1 MLQGWWIF
9 HCRLQKSI
17 DEIESLLADQET
29 LSVKDSNDEVDPV
42 PLEKTDNK
50 MLFVYQSKVC
60 KYYTSDMRNT

>member
-9 HCRLQKSI
+9 HGRLQKSI
-17 DEIESLLADQET
+17 DEIESLLVHQET

-50 MLFVYQSKVC
+50 MLFVYQSK
-60 KYYTSDMRNT
+60 DMQILY

>member
-9 HCRLQKSI
+9 HGRLQKSI
-17 DEIESLLADQET
+17 DEIESFLVHQET

>member
-9 HCRLQKSI
+9 HGRLQKSI
-17 DEIESLLADQET
+17 DEIESLLVHQET